1 MALIVSTKKYRMSF
15 GSRRTVL
22 ATGIVGAARMASV
35 ATERGEL
42 LLEETSPTIIPVVCD
57 THVATHALT
66 VPRTLRCATG

>member
-22 ATGIVGAARMASV
+22 ATGIVGAARTASV

-42 LLEETSPTIIPVVCD
+42 LLEETSPHNYSGCLRHTRR
-57 THVATHALT
+57 H
-66 VPRTLRCATG
+66 PRPHRPAYAA